1 MTRAGA
7 QLLPGAATLLLWL
20 CWLPL
25 PPLASAQIAGGPV
38 QQLVVQPGKAPGDIT
53 AFTTYWIDE
62 TGEAAL
68 EDVLTGDEGIEFAP
82 IRSGEIDFGYSYS
95 RYWVRTQI
103 SNPHDEPWIGILHSR
118 QRFMTELETWLVIDG
133 ERSLILED
141 NWRKPF
147 GEREIPYRYLAAK
160 LEIPAGSRGELIT
173 QWRSHG
179 TSNLPM
185 SLETELTFRDSVWRG
200 RVHGAV
206 VVAIAVCV
214 LVFALGSIA
223 AMQKKVHLSYAA
235 YFAVAVTYVL
245 HMEGFTFPVL
255 WPGLPEWNSYASLV
269 LGYGLTPTACVFSQ
283 YFLSTGK
290 HHPRLDRLLKTLF
303 WISSAII
310 CFSWLLPTLYIKQFG
325 FVFTCIV
332 LIVFLTAGW
341 LALKR
346 AHPGAGY
353 YLFAWSI
360 LFVTGIASIAIH
372 WIAATA
378 EADVSVDFIS
388 YGIFVEAMMFL
399 FAINAQIAALRRDHI
414 AATRAELRALQKSVE
429 ADKERAYAEA
439 LAQTWRSKLATASH
453 DIKQPLFALRLA
465 LERHGNELGRQ
476 TTADIRSSFH
486 YLEDLI
492 ATELDRSAYQQTGD
506 ESGGIVPVIQH
517 GSAGHSA
524 QIDLALPVS
533 VLMESV
539 LKMFQSR
546 AQARGIDLTAVSS
559 SLTVCVNGVAA
570 MRILANLVSNAVEH
584 SRGPRILLGARRK
597 GSRVFVEVWDQGPGL
612 SPETLS
618 RLAGAYEKGPQ
629 SSGHGLGLSIAT
641 SLAKENGYEFK
652 VRSWPPKGSCF
663 ALALPLA
670 PADQAIAGDSPP
682 AQEPHAKV

>member
-1 MTRAGA
+1 M
-7 QLLPGAATLLLWL
+7 
-20 CWLPL
+20 
-25 PPLASAQIAGGPV
+25 
-38 QQLVVQPGKAPGDIT
+38 VVQPGEAPGDIT

-62 TGEAAL
+62 TREAAL
-68 EDVLTGDEGIEFAP
+68 EDVLTGAERIEFSP
-82 IRSGEIDFGYSYS
+82 VKSGEIDFGYSYS
-95 RYWVRTQI
+95 RYWIRTEI

-118 QRFMTELETWLVIDG
+118 QRFMTELQTWLVIDG
-133 ERSLILED
+133 ERRLILED
-141 NWRKPF
+141 SWRKPF
-147 GEREIPYRYLAAK
+147 SEREIPYRYLAAN

-179 TSNLPM
+179 SSNLPM
-185 SLETELTFRDSVWRG
+185 SLETKLTFRESVWKG
-200 RVHGAV
+200 RIQGAV
-206 VVAIAVCV
+206 VFAIALCV

-223 AMQKKVHLSYAA
+223 AMQQKVHLSYAA
-235 YFAVAVTYVL
+235 YFAVAVAYVL

-290 HHPRLDRLLKTLF
+290 YHPRLDRLLKGLF

-310 CFSWLLPTLYIKQFG
+310 CFSWFLPTLYIKQFG

-341 LALKR
+341 LAPKR
-346 AHPGAGY
+346 DHPGAGY

-399 FAINAQIAALRRDHI
+399 FAINAQIAALRRERI
-414 AATRAELRALQKSVE
+414 SASRAELRALQQSVE

-439 LAQTWRSKLATASH
+439 LAETWRSKLATASH

-465 LERHGNELGRQ
+465 LERHGNDLGHQ
-476 TTADIRSSFH
+476 TTADIKSSFD

-492 ATELDRSAYQQTGD
+492 ATELDRSADQQMDSKRG
-506 ESGGIVPVIQH
+506 EIISVINH
-517 GSAGHSA
+517 DSAHQNA
-524 QIDLALPVS
+524 QINVDMPAS
-533 VLMESV
+533 VLVESV
-539 LKMFQSR
+539 LKMLKSK
-546 AQARGIDLTAVSS
+546 AQDRGIDVTAVPS
-559 SLTVCVNGVAA
+559 SLTVSVNSVAA

-584 SRGPRILLGARRK
+584 SHGPRILLGARRK
-597 GSRVFVEVWDQGPGL
+597 GATVFIEVWDQGPGL
-612 SPETLS
+612 SPEALS
-618 RLAGAYEKGPQ
+618 RLAGAYEKGPL
-629 SSGHGLGLSIAT
+629 SNGHGLGLSIAT
-641 SLAKENGYEFK
+641 SLAKENGYELK
-652 VRSWPPKGSCF
+652 VRSWPPRGSCF
-663 ALALPLA
+663 ALALPLVT
-670 PADQAIAGDSPP
+670 PDGEMAGDDPP
-682 AQEPHAKV
+682 A